1 MEVIG
6 NVAKLDHPGH
16 AERISA
22 CCGHVNAASTDL
34 TRRGRG
40 RRLVRGAATAVWRQT
55 MRERSDDM
63 AGRLEGKVAL
73 ITGGGSGIGRA
84 CALRFAKEGANI
96 CVADIHLAAAPESA
110 RQVDAAGRKSLPG
123 QGGTPHQAANH
134 VL

>member
-40 RRLVRGAATAVWRQT
+40 RRLVCGAPTAVWRQT

-73 ITGGGSGIGRA
+73 ITGGGGGIGRG
-84 CALRFAKEGANI
+84 CALRFAKEGANV
-96 CVADIHLAAAPESA
+96 CVADIDLAAATESA
-110 RQVDAAGRKSLPG
+110 RQVDAGGRETLPLPVA
-123 QGGTPHQAANH
+123 TANETAH
-134 VL
+134 

>member
-22 CCGHVNAASTDL
+22 CCGHVNAASTAASTDL

-40 RRLVRGAATAVWRQT
+40 RRLVCGAPTAVWRQT

-73 ITGGGSGIGRA
+73 ITGGGGGLGRGW
-84 CALRFAKEGANI
+84 ALRFGRGGAEGGRGG
-96 CVADIHLAAAPESA
+96 LGLGGG
-110 RQVDAAGRKSLPG
+110 RGGAGAG
-123 QGGTPHQAANH
+123 HAGGWR
-134 VL
+134 

>member
-1 MEVIG
+1 MEVIR

-55 MRERSDDM
+55 MPERSDDM

-73 ITGGGSGIGRA
+73 ITGGGGGSGRGRGPRIA
-84 CALRFAKEGANI
+84 EGGGKGWG
-96 CVADIHLAAAPESA
+96 APNGPG
-110 RQVDAAGRKSLPG
+110 AGPG
-123 QGGTPHQAANH
+123 GGAQGR
-134 VL
+134 